1 MCSIYTDYSAYCI
14 HSKINMVE
22 LKIVEL
28 PNNRYTV
35 WYNGENLN
43 LSKDN
48 LVPKVLEV
56 LRKCMNYL
64 LNQVL

>member
-1 MCSIYTDYSAYCI
+1 
-14 HSKINMVE
+14 MVE